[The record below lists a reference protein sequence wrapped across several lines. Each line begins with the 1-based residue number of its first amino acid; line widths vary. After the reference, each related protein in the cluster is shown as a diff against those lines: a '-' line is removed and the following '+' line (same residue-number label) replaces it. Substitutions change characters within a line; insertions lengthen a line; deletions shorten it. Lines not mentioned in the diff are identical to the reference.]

1 MTQPAP
7 APTSRPWTPALVA
20 LMAGLMVSLFVA
32 AMDSTVVS
40 TALPTIAR
48 DLGDFSLYP
57 WVFTG
62 FLLTSTTAV
71 PLGGRVA
78 DMFGRKRVL
87 LVGLAVF
94 VGASI
99 LCGLAPS
106 MPLLIVFRTVQGIGA
121 GCLQPVVF
129 TIVGDTFPTAQRAR
143 LQGFF
148 SAMWAIAAVIGP
160 VLGAVFVSTIGWR
173 WVFDINLPIGIV
185 AAILIW
191 SFREE
196 RPARA
201 SRGLDLGGAVLLTVG
216 VAALLWGLGSGS
228 AGAQPNWPLVG
239 AGVVLI
245 VFFVLVETRVASPTV
260 PLDLLRHPVVGPA
273 MLATILAGTVMFG
286 LSSYVPL
293 FVQDGLGRTAYLAG
307 AALAPMSLG
316 WPVGSVVSGRLL
328 MRIGHRPLLV
338 AGAVA
343 AGAGT
348 LLLAAGPSTV
358 VTVAAACAV
367 VGLGLGLI
375 STPVLIVVQ
384 STVEWGRRGA
394 ATALNQ
400 FSRTIGGAISVSLLG
415 LLLEHGRTG
424 SGEALRTLASQG
436 IHHIFWVV
444 FVVALATLVTAVVIL
459 IGGRSPAREASPSRE
474 AVAASPASGPAV
486 VAGRAAQ
493 AAGPVIAMRA
503 CGSTF
508 DRVIAEGVARRLG
521 LRLIDLTANGD
532 GLEEALRGRGAALL
546 PLVVAALPS
555 APTTDLNGLRRAVI
569 ETASTGGAVLLGD
582 DGALRADLR
591 VELGGWAGTGPRASL
606 ALDVP
611 TLGTETC
618 TAAIVEAARHLPPRP
633 AAADRAASG
642 PMADAAG

>member
-1 MTQPAP
+1 
-7 APTSRPWTPALVA
+7 
-20 LMAGLMVSLFVA
+20 MAGLMVSLFVA

-48 DLGDFSLYP
+48 DLGGFSLYP

-62 FLLTSTTAV
+62 FLLTSTTTV
-71 PLGGRVA
+71 PLGGRLA
-78 DMFGRKRVL
+78 DMIGRKRVL
-87 LVGLAVF
+87 LAGLAVF
-94 VGASI
+94 VGASV

-106 MPLLIVFRTVQGIGA
+106 MPFLIVFRAVQGIGA

-148 SAMWAIAAVIGP
+148 SAVWAVAAVIGP
-160 VLGAVFVSTIGWR
+160 VLGAVFVSTVGWR

-191 SFREE
+191 FYREE

-201 SRGLDLGGAVLLTVG
+201 GRGLDLGGAALLTAG

-239 AGVVLI
+239 AGAILI
-245 VFFVLVETRVASPTV
+245 VLFVLVEARVASPTV

-273 MLATILAGTVMFG
+273 MVATILAGTVMFG
-286 LSSYVPL
+286 LSAYVPL

-307 AALAPMSLG
+307 AALAPMSVG
-316 WPVGSVVSGRLL
+316 WPVGSIVAGRLL
-328 MRIGHRPLLV
+328 IRIGHRPLLV
-338 AGAVA
+338 AGATAAA
-343 AGAGT
+343 AGS

-358 VTVAAACAV
+358 ATVASACAV

-415 LLLEHGRTG
+415 LLLEHG
-424 SGEALRTLASQG
+424 SPSSKEALRTLASQG

-444 FVVALATLVTAVVIL
+444 FAVAVATLLTALLIFMGRRAPAQREPGPHQGAAPVAVTPVAVTSVTA
-459 IGGRSPAREASPSRE
+459 P
-474 AVAASPASGPAV
+474 
-486 VAGRAAQ
+486 Q
-493 AAGPVIAMRA
+493 AGPVIAISSA
-503 CGSTF
+503 GGAA
-508 DRVIAEGVARRLG
+508 DHAIAEAVATRLG
-521 LRLIDLTANGD
+521 LRLIDLSSHGD
-532 GLEEALRGRGAALL
+532 GLEEALRSRGAALL
-546 PLVVAALPS
+546 PLVIGALPS
-555 APTTDLNGLRRAVI
+555 ALSKDLSGLRRDVI
-569 ETASTGGAVLLGD
+569 EAASSGGAVVLG
-582 DGALRADLR
+582 GEAAPAFRADLR
-591 VELGGWAGTGPRASL
+591 VGLGESEEPATHVHL
-606 ALDVP
+606 LLDATRLDPEV
-611 TLGTETC
+611 C
-618 TAAIVEAARHLPPRP
+618 AAAITEAARFMP
-633 AAADRAASG
+633 AATAPPSNQAASG
-642 PMADAAG
+642 PLAGAAG

>member
-1 MTQPAP
+1 MTPPVP

-106 MPLLIVFRTVQGIGA
+106 MPFLIVFRTVQGIGA

-185 AAILIW
+185 AAILIS

-196 RPARA
+196 RPAAA
-201 SRGLDLGGAVLLTVG
+201 SRGLDLGGAVLLTTG
-216 VAALLWGLGSGS
+216 IAALLWGLGSGS

-239 AGVVLI
+239 AGAVLT
-245 VFFVLVETRVASPTV
+245 VLFVLVEARVASPTV

-286 LSSYVPL
+286 LSAYVPL

-328 MRIGHRPLLV
+328 IRIGHRPLLV
-338 AGAVA
+338 AGALAAA
-343 AGAGT
+343 AGS

-358 VTVAAACAV
+358 ATVAAACAV

-384 STVEWGRRGA
+384 STVDWSRRGA

-415 LLLEHGRTG
+415 LLLEHGRPG
-424 SGEALRTLASQG
+424 SNEALRTLASQG

-444 FVVALATLVTAVVIL
+444 FAVAVATLVTAVVIL
-459 IGGRSPAREASPSRE
+459 VGRRSPAR
-474 AVAASPASGPAV
+474 AAPAAPQTPA
-486 VAGRAAQ
+486 AGTAATVSAPAT
-493 AAGPVIAMRA
+493 AARGPVIVIRTRGASA
-503 CGSTF
+503 GHA
-508 DRVIAEGVARRLG
+508 IAEGVAARLG
-521 LRLIDLTANGD
+521 LRLIDLTRAGD
-532 GLEEALRGRGAALL
+532 GLEDALRLRGAALL
-546 PLVVAALPS
+546 PLVAAALPS
-555 APTTDLNGLRRAVI
+555 ARPTDMGGLRRAVI
-569 ETASTGGAVLLGD
+569 ETASSAGAVLLGGD
-582 DGALRADLR
+582 DVLRADLR
-591 VELGGWAGTGPRASL
+591 VELGDPREPGRRASL
-606 ALDVP
+606 VLDANR
-611 TLGTETC
+611 LGPETC
-618 TAAIVEAARHLPPRP
+618 TAAIVEAARLVPVVP
-633 AAADRAASG
+633 ATAPRAASG
-642 PMADAAG
+642 PLAGAAG